1 MTQKWFTLMSWNI
14 AHLNPTGVRTW
25 ATRRGTVVR
34 KIKNVAP
41 DVFCSQENVKTVG
54 KLSGYGYV
62 DSKLSSYERVAG
74 SDGRYI
80 YIRQQTVQF
89 IKGGVFQLTPEY
101 GGDDKQAAWAILKM
115 RSGGEPF
122 LVTSYHLENEGVSD
136 KIRIGQM
143 KSTLSQ
149 AHAKART
156 HGIPESRVFHAGD
169 TNFRNSKAITAIKKL
184 GYADAFDK
192 AKTVRKKSYRS
203 FNDWRATRVGFRI
216 DRIWVDPSRPI
227 VLAQQITSLFR
238 AADHNPQVVV
248 VGKSS

>member
-1 MTQKWFTLMSWNI
+1 VTQKWFTLMSWNI
-14 AHLNPTGVRTW
+14 AHLNSTGVRTW

-54 KLSGYGYV
+54 RLSGYGYI

-80 YIRQQTVQF
+80 YIRQQTVKY
-89 IKGGVFQLTPEY
+89 IAGGVFQLTPKY
-101 GGDDKQAAWAILKM
+101 KGDDKQAAWAILQM

-122 LVTSYHLENEGVSD
+122 LVTSYHLENEGMSD
-136 KIRIGQM
+136 LIRYKQM
-143 KSTLSQ
+143 KSCLSQ
-149 AHAKART
+149 AKAKASVR
-156 HGIPESRVFHAGD
+156 GIPTSRIFHAGD
-169 TNFRNSKAITAIKKL
+169 TNFQTAGAINKVKAL

-192 AKTVRKKSYRS
+192 AKTVKKKSYRS

-216 DRIWVDPSRPI
+216 DRIWINASRPI
-227 VLAQQITSLFR
+227 ILAQQITSLFR

-248 VGKSS
+248 VGKT